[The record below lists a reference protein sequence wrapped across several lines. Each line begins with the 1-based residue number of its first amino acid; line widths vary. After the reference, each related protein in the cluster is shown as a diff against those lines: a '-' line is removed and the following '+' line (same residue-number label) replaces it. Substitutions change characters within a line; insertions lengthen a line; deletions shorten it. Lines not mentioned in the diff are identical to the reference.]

1 MARMGKFRP
10 KVVRV
15 HSYTHFLTLS
25 LSRLL
30 PLFRTL
36 SFLFPVYSRTCEN
49 LFLSAVRTTSD
60 GLLAPI
66 RMIIRVL
73 GQGEPLGARGCVSIG
88 NEDRTSGFDVFEFGD
103 RENVCGKKG
112 REDR

>member
-1 MARMGKFRP
+1 M
-10 KVVRV
+10 V
-15 HSYTHFLTLS
+15 
-25 LSRLL
+25 
-30 PLFRTL
+30 
-36 SFLFPVYSRTCEN
+36 
-49 LFLSAVRTTSD
+49 
-60 GLLAPI
+60 
-66 RMIIRVL
+66 IRVL